1 MLGFYYLI
9 IDITIMYLII
19 YFLITDIIFVN
30 IVVNDIIVQFQYI
43 SSYIWCVCVYSRL
56 MYEDGLP
63 VKWRHIFVSECAVQ

>member
-43 SSYIWCVCVYSRL
+43 SSYIWRVCVCIQ
-56 MYEDGLP
+56 GLCTRMVCP
-63 VKWRHIFVSECAVQ
+63 